1 MRIKGIKVQQGI
13 KIKAVVLPRPGPP
26 VSRPKPF
33 VLARQESWKRASL
46 YCAVSTRISL
56 EFTAQTY
63 PLPGKAHIHFVLH
76 VPDGDHAV
84 GGDPALQFQEEIRL
98 KLSFREA
105 AYLFR
110 LGEETFLGGDAL
122 KGGMGGEVIAADIG
136 VQAPGQGLR
145 GREILHVKGGH
156 PLVLHG
162 PEPPLDLSLCCGGI
176 GFAIM
181 NGGADVPIRAAG
193 IVDQGDH
200 IYLSCRPKRRMQG
213 CVRVWIGER
222 LSLKRRCRQKRIY
235 KDRM

>member
-136 VQAPGQGLR
+136 VQAPGQGFR

>member
-33 VLARQESWKRASL
+33 VLARQESRKRASL

-181 NGGADVPIRAAG
+181 NGGADTGGRHRRSG
-193 IVDQGDH
+193 RSH
-200 IYLSCRPKRRMQG
+200 IPFLPSEETDARLCEGMDR
-213 CVRVWIGER
+213 GEAFA
-222 LSLKRRCRQKRIY
+222 
-235 KDRM
+235 

>member
-1 MRIKGIKVQQGI
+1 
-13 KIKAVVLPRPGPP
+13 
-26 VSRPKPF
+26 
-33 VLARQESWKRASL
+33 
-46 YCAVSTRISL
+46 
-56 EFTAQTY
+56 
-63 PLPGKAHIHFVLH
+63 
-76 VPDGDHAV
+76 
-84 GGDPALQFQEEIRL
+84 
-98 KLSFREA
+98 
-105 AYLFR
+105 
-110 LGEETFLGGDAL
+110 
-122 KGGMGGEVIAADIG
+122 MGGEVIAADIG

>member
-33 VLARQESWKRASL
+33 VLARQESRKRASL

-110 LGEETFLGGDAL
+110 LGEETFLGGE
-122 KGGMGGEVIAADIG
+122 M
-136 VQAPGQGLR
+136 PLR
-145 GREILHVKGGH
+145 E
-156 PLVLHG
+156 
-162 PEPPLDLSLCCGGI
+162 EW
-176 GFAIM
+176 A
-181 NGGADVPIRAAG
+181 
-193 IVDQGDH
+193 
-200 IYLSCRPKRRMQG
+200 
-213 CVRVWIGER
+213 ER
-222 LSLKRRCRQKRIY
+222 L
-235 KDRM
+235 